1 MLLSALGR
9 EDRYLTDAEAREL
22 VAEAFAKI
30 DLTGQRVLVI
40 IPDGTRTC
48 PVGLFFRLL
57 FEQLG
62 GRAAA
67 LDYMVA
73 LGTHPPMP
81 YEKILER
88 VEITRAEHES
98 TYRKVRFFNHEWDKP
113 ETFRTIGR
121 IDADEMERISGGLFR
136 EAVDVSLNKK
146 VFDYDRLIILGPVF
160 PHEVVGFS
168 GGHKY
173 LFPGIAGDEIIHFFH
188 WLGAVITNPVIN
200 GTKDTPTRAVV
211 EKAASLLTVP
221 TLTVALV
228 VHYGKL
234 SGCYIGP
241 TREAWSAA
249 ADLSAKKHVVYKER
263 TFDKVL
269 GLAAPIYD
277 DIWTAGKV
285 MYKLEPVLADGAE
298 LIIYAPH
305 ISEISYTHGRLLDRI
320 GYHTRDYFHKRMDR
334 FLDIPRGILA
344 HSTHVKGIGTYDV
357 ATGIERPRCD
367 VVLATGIPQARCRQV
382 NLGYRD
388 PRTIDIDSYR
398 DREGDGILLVEKAG
412 EMLYRLAD
420 GTVPRIP
427 GDVPETVA
435 R

>member
-1 MLLSALGR
+1 MLLAGLGA
-9 EDRYLTDAEAREL
+9 EDRYLSDVEARKL
-22 VAEAFAKI
+22 VADAFGKI
-30 DLTGQRVLVI
+30 DLAGKRVLVI

-57 FEQLG
+57 WEQIG
-62 GRAAA
+62 KSAAA

-73 LGTHPPMP
+73 LGTHPAMP

-88 VEITRAEHES
+88 VEITRGQHES
-98 TYRKVRFFNHEWDKP
+98 TFKKVKFFNHEWDKP
-113 ETFRTIGR
+113 DTFRTIGR
-121 IDADEMERISGGLFR
+121 ISEGEMEKISGGLFR
-136 EAVDVSLNKK
+136 ESVSVSLNKK
-146 VFDYDRLIILGPVF
+146 VFDYDQLIILGPVF

-211 EKAASLLTVP
+211 EKAASFLTVP
-221 TLTVALV
+221 TMAICLV

-241 TREAWSAA
+241 TREAWSEA
-249 ADLSAKKHVVYKER
+249 ADLSARKHIIYKDH
-263 TFDKVL
+263 TFKKVL
-269 GLAAPIYD
+269 GLAAAIYD

-305 ISEISYTHGRLLDRI
+305 ITEISYTHGKLLDRI
-320 GYHTRDYFHKRMDR
+320 GYHTRDYFKKRMDQ
-334 FLDIPRGILA
+334 FADIPRGILA
-344 HSTHVKGIGTYDV
+344 HSTHVRGIGTFDGGRESCRV
-357 ATGIERPRCD
+357 S
-367 VVLATGIPQARCRQV
+367 VVLATGIPESRCRQV

-388 PRTIDIDSYR
+388 PKTVNIDSYR
-398 DREGDGILLVEKAG
+398 NREAEGVLLVEKAG
-412 EMLYRLAD
+412 EMLYRLKD

-427 GDVPETVA
+427 GDVRA
-435 R
+435 